1 MNADELKRL
10 LIVKVWFGIQQSVAD
25 QTIDQ
30 CRVHLNARVIA
41 KEKHFEYMLWCAVD
55 VLQVSIISY
64 ETYIQLFF
72 VWQLLTSHDF

>member
-41 KEKHFEYMLWCAVD
+41 KEKHFEYML
-55 VLQVSIISY
+55 
-64 ETYIQLFF
+64 
-72 VWQLLTSHDF
+72 